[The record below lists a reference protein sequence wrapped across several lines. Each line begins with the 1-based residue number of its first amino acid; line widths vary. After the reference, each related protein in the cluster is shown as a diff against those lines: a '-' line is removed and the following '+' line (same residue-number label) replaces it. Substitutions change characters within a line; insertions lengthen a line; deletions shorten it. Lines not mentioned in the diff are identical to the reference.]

1 MNSYQDDLKTINEA
15 LEVDGDTIRLELPRA
30 TVETLKRFI
39 TTLANG
45 HEIIAIE
52 PDAELSPNE
61 AAEILGVSRPFVRKL
76 MKEQQLDFRK
86 VGAHHRIPMESIE
99 AYRER
104 EKERKLEGMR
114 VLADIEESAGV
125 PLWL

>member
-1 MNSYQDDLKTINEA
+1 MNSYQDDLNTINEA
-15 LEVDGDTIRLELPRA
+15 LEVEGDTIHLTLPRS

-39 TTLANG
+39 STLANG
-45 HEIIAIE
+45 HEVIAIE

-76 MKEQQLDFRK
+76 MNEQQLDYRK

-114 VLADIEESAGV
+114 ILTELSDEMGWV
-125 PLWL
+125 